1 MRLLRAI
8 LIGLSGLIAVG
19 CGDGGV
25 QSPDFT
31 PELQGI
37 AITPT
42 AATVAAG
49 RTVQFTAIGTWTL
62 PPGSDAE
69 TEQRPVGNVDWTVS
83 NSNATID
90 SNGLATGEQAGTA
103 QITARAEGLESNAV
117 TLTITG
123 AELESIQITP
133 DNPTIPLGSS
143 QVLQAT
149 GTFSD
154 GSTAPVSVTW
164 TSSAP
169 AVATVA
175 AGPATSTTAQS
186 VAQGTTTVT
195 GSTSY
200 TPAGSDTP
208 VTIQDTVLVTVG
220 AFQPSLVTMTIVPDT
235 RSEPVGRPFQFT
247 VTGEC
252 TTAPFSADTEPCAPT
267 NVVWSSAVPTIA
279 TIDANS
285 GIATGVAQGTTTIT
299 ATSGTVTDTASFTV
313 VAPAVT
319 SLVIAPSTASIAVG
333 LTQVFTAT
341 AVFSNGV
348 TSPAIVDWTSSTPAV
363 ATVAPANDVNQ
374 TTATGVSVGTTTIT
388 ASMVNSLGETV
399 QQTATLNVTA
409 EVLVDLIRV
418 ETAAGD
424 PQGRVTPGRAIEFV
438 AIGELSDG
446 SEVQIDDANIT
457 WTSSDTSKATI
468 DASGFATG
476 VAEGVTTIRAT
487 RKDVPSDFA
496 ETTLTVTEQVC
507 TTPLLSSEGALVTE
521 FTTPLCVGCTVT
533 NAGNIINADADD
545 FGLVETLVG
554 VLGASVG
561 VTVTADPP
569 EPGPYTIPFPAGSN
583 PGFIIGKPAGTLV
596 TAEVLSQVIVSTLLD
611 GNVQES
617 TSDGGTP
624 LRLDLLGLQLTGG
637 SDTALLSFKTS
648 LPYDAVRLTVNSG
661 TATALSD
668 VQVFRACATAN
679 PPQPAATL
687 VGVSHV
693 EPNTS
698 TVAVD
703 ATTSFTVYGDF
714 SNLTEAAIP
723 DADLDWTSSNP
734 AVATVDANGVVTGV
748 SAGSATITATLKTG
762 VAPSA
767 SPRSASATV
776 TVVGNL
782 CATPITAA
790 SGATVTTASTPI
802 LCLLCNFTNSGNVID
817 DSSTTFGTI
826 HVPLG
831 LLNAQASITVNNPTP
846 LTVPAA
852 SGFLIARPVG
862 ELLQAEVLAQIQVS
876 TLLNGVVQQ
885 TSAGPGPTV
894 PLRVDLLGND
904 ITGGAGSAFV
914 TIPATQ
920 PYDALRLT
928 FVSGVVTAGILENL
942 LQTVNVY
949 QACSSVTLPPAP

>member
-1 MRLLRAI
+1 MRLLRAV
-8 LIGLSGLIAVG
+8 LVSLSGLIAVG

-37 AITPT
+37 EIAPT

-49 RTVQFTAIGTWTL
+49 RTVQFTAMGTWTL
-62 PPGSDAE
+62 PPGSDTE
-69 TEQRPVGNVDWTVS
+69 TEQRPVGNVEWTVS
-83 NSNATID
+83 NANASID
-90 SNGLATGEQAGTA
+90 GDGLATGLQAGTA
-103 QITARAEGLESNAV
+103 QITARAEGLESDPV

-123 AELESIQITP
+123 AELESIAITP

-169 AVATVA
+169 TVATVG

-200 TPAGSDTP
+200 TPAGSASP

-220 AFQPSLVTMTIVPDT
+220 AFQPALVTMTVVPDT
-235 RSEPVGRPFQFT
+235 KTSPVGSPFQFT

-252 TTAPFSADTEPCAPT
+252 TTAPFSPTTGPCTPT
-267 NVVWSSAVPTIA
+267 NVVWSVAIPTIA
-279 TIDANS
+279 TIDPTS
-285 GIATGVAQGTTTIT
+285 GIATGQSVGTTSVT
-299 ATSGTVTDTASFTV
+299 ATSGTVSDSATFTV

-319 SLVIAPSTASIAVG
+319 SLIITPASASIPVG
-333 LTQVFTAT
+333 LTQAFTAT

-363 ATVAPANDVNQ
+363 ATVAPSNDVNQ
-374 TTATGVSVGTTTIT
+374 TTATSVAVGSTTIT
-388 ASMVNSLGETV
+388 ASMVNALGDTIT
-399 QQTATLNVTA
+399 QTATLTVTE
-409 EVLVDLIRV
+409 EVLLDLIRV

-424 PQGRVTPGRAIEFV
+424 PQGRVTPGRSIEFV

-446 SEVQIDDANIT
+446 TEVQIDDANIT
-457 WTSSDTSKATI
+457 WITTNPSIATI
-468 DASGFATG
+468 NASGFATG
-476 VAEGVTTIRAT
+476 VAEGTTTVRAT
-487 RKDVPSDFA
+487 RVDLPSDSA
-496 ETTLTVTEQVC
+496 ETTLTVTDQVC
-507 TTPLLSSEGALVTE
+507 TTPLLASENASITQ
-521 FTTPLCVGCTVT
+521 FATPLCIGCTVA
-533 NAGNIINADADD
+533 NASNVINDDADD
-545 FGLVETLVG
+545 FALANTLVG

-561 VTVTADPP
+561 VTATADPP
-569 EPGPYTIPFPAGSN
+569 VPGPYTVPFAAGSN
-583 PGFIIGKPAGTLV
+583 AGFIIGKPAGTLV
-596 TAEVLSQVIVSTLLD
+596 TAEVLSQVIVSTLLN

-617 TSDGGTP
+617 TTDGGTP

-637 SDTALLSFKTS
+637 SETALLSFKTS
-648 LPYDAVRLTVNSG
+648 LEYDAIRLTLNSG
-661 TATALSD
+661 TATALAD
-668 VQVFRACATAN
+668 VQIFRACGTAE

-687 VGVSHV
+687 VGVARV
-693 EPNTS
+693 APNTA
-698 TVAVD
+698 TVSVD
-703 ATTSFTVYGDF
+703 ATSSLTVYGNF
-714 SNLTEAAIP
+714 SDLTEAQIP

-748 SAGSATITATLKTG
+748 AAGTATITATLKTG
-762 VAPSA
+762 VVPAA
-767 SPRSASATV
+767 TPRSASAAI

-790 SGATVTTASTPI
+790 SGATVTTFSTPI
-802 LCLLCNFTNSGNVID
+802 LCLLCNFSNTGNVID
-817 DSSTTFGTI
+817 DASTTFGTM

-831 LLNAQASITVNNPTP
+831 LLNAQASITVNSPTS
-846 LTVPAA
+846 LTVPAVA
-852 SGFLIARPVG
+852 GFLIARPVG

-904 ITGGAGSAFV
+904 VTGGAGSALV
-914 TIPATQ
+914 AIPATL
-920 PYDALRLT
+920 PYNQLRVT
-928 FVSGVVTAGILENL
+928 FVSGLLSAGILENL